1 MRKEKSKKSDSATM
15 AYDIEYRKKFIEISE
30 EDAKRMK
37 RLQPVGEKHIDE
49 IMDDLYA
56 HFLKFPETNAF
67 LQSEKHVKNLKG
79 AQTRFFMDLLSG
91 EYDERY
97 LDSRLS
103 VGRTHERI
111 GLEPQWYIGA
121 YSKYMNLIIP
131 KIFEANKA
139 KPAEAMK
146 DVQGVIKMIFLD
158 MGFAIDTYI
167 EAMNNRE
174 NAMKAEFVENL
185 TSFADSLNNSAT
197 SIAAATS
204 EQSATVAEQASS
216 VHEVTS
222 TVAEV
227 KQTSIQAAEH
237 ANNMVESA
245 STAVEASKQG
255 TKAVEDSIQGMH
267 EIQKQVEAI
276 ADKILSLSEQ
286 TQQIGEI
293 IQSVN
298 EIAEQSKLLALNAA
312 IEAAR
317 AGEHGRG
324 FSVVASEIRNLAD
337 QSKQATNQVRGILG
351 EIQKATNGAVIATE
365 EGSKKVDA
373 GVVLAN
379 QAGENIHQL
388 SKAISASADSGK
400 TISSSSQQQTA
411 GVEQISAAMQQ
422 ISTASQ
428 DTLKAVKRTESVAK
442 DLKDLTNVI
451 NDLLQ
456 TYTEEKQLVVEWKLA

>member
-1 MRKEKSKKSDSATM
+1 MQAGKTEKNTNLIS
-15 AYDIEYRKKFIEISE
+15 YDIEHRKKFVEISDV
-30 EDAKRMK
+30 DAKRMK
-37 RLQPVGEKHIDE
+37 KLKPIGEKHIDK
-49 IMDDLYA
+49 ILDDLYK
-56 HFLKFPETNAF
+56 HFQKFPETNAF
-67 LQSEKHVKNLKG
+67 LQSPKHISNLKS
-79 AQTRFFMDLLSG
+79 AQGKFFMDLLGG
-91 EYDERY
+91 EYGQEY
-97 LDSRLS
+97 LDGRLS

-131 KIFEANKA
+131 PIFEAHKD
-139 KPAEAMK
+139 KPQEAVEN
-146 DVQGVIKMIFLD
+146 VQSLVKMIFLD

-167 EAMNNRE
+167 EAMKIRE
-174 NAMKAEFVENL
+174 NAMKEEFVTNL
-185 TSFADSLNNSAT
+185 SAFADSLNSSSSA
-197 SIAAATS
+197 IASATS
-204 EQSATVAEQASS
+204 EQSATVSEQASA
-216 VHEVTS
+216 VQEVTS

-237 ANNMVESA
+237 ANNVIKSA
-245 STAVEASKQG
+245 SNAVEASKEG
-255 TKAVEDSIQGMH
+255 TKAVENSIHGMH

-276 ADKILSLSEQ
+276 ADKILGLSEQ

-317 AGEHGRG
+317 AGEHGKG

-337 QSKQATNQVRGILG
+337 QSKQATNQVRAILG

-365 EGSKKVDA
+365 EGSKKVEA

-388 SKAISASADSGK
+388 SKAISDSADSGK

-411 GVEQISAAMQQ
+411 GVEQIAAAMQQ
-422 ISTASQ
+422 ISLASQ
-428 DTLKAVKRTESVAK
+428 DTLKAVKKTEMVAK
-442 DLKDLTNVI
+442 DLKDLTTLI
-451 NDLLQ
+451 NDLLR
-456 TYTEEKQLVVEWKLA
+456 TYTEEKKLVVEWKLA

>member
-158 MGFAIDTYI
+158 MGFAIDTYRSD
-167 EAMNNRE
+167 E
-174 NAMKAEFVENL
+174 
-185 TSFADSLNNSAT
+185 
-197 SIAAATS
+197 
-204 EQSATVAEQASS
+204 
-216 VHEVTS
+216 
-222 TVAEV
+222 
-227 KQTSIQAAEH
+227 
-237 ANNMVESA
+237 
-245 STAVEASKQG
+245 
-255 TKAVEDSIQGMH
+255 
-267 EIQKQVEAI
+267 
-276 ADKILSLSEQ
+276 
-286 TQQIGEI
+286 
-293 IQSVN
+293 
-298 EIAEQSKLLALNAA
+298 
-312 IEAAR
+312 
-317 AGEHGRG
+317 
-324 FSVVASEIRNLAD
+324 
-337 QSKQATNQVRGILG
+337 
-351 EIQKATNGAVIATE
+351 
-365 EGSKKVDA
+365 
-373 GVVLAN
+373 
-379 QAGENIHQL
+379 
-388 SKAISASADSGK
+388 
-400 TISSSSQQQTA
+400 
-411 GVEQISAAMQQ
+411 
-422 ISTASQ
+422 
-428 DTLKAVKRTESVAK
+428 
-442 DLKDLTNVI
+442 
-451 NDLLQ
+451 
-456 TYTEEKQLVVEWKLA
+456 

>member
-1 MRKEKSKKSDSATM
+1 
-15 AYDIEYRKKFIEISE
+15 
-30 EDAKRMK
+30 
-37 RLQPVGEKHIDE
+37 
-49 IMDDLYA
+49 
-56 HFLKFPETNAF
+56 
-67 LQSEKHVKNLKG
+67 
-79 AQTRFFMDLLSG
+79 
-91 EYDERY
+91 
-97 LDSRLS
+97 
-103 VGRTHERI
+103 
-111 GLEPQWYIGA
+111 
-121 YSKYMNLIIP
+121 MNLIIP

-185 TSFADSLNNSAT
+185 TSFVDSLNNSAT

-204 EQSATVAEQASS
+204 QQSATVAEQASS

-286 TQQIGEI
+286 RSEEHTSEL
-293 IQSVN
+293 QSRPHLVCR
-298 EIAEQSKLLALNAA
+298 LLLEKKKSSRLLRTNTSCCTPTAC
-312 IEAAR
+312 R
-317 AGEHGRG
+317 PGT
-324 FSVVASEIRNLAD
+324 S
-337 QSKQATNQVRGILG
+337 ATSCILWRVRF
-351 EIQKATNGAVIATE
+351 A
-365 EGSKKVDA
+365 
-373 GVVLAN
+373 
-379 QAGENIHQL
+379 
-388 SKAISASADSGK
+388 
-400 TISSSSQQQTA
+400 
-411 GVEQISAAMQQ
+411 
-422 ISTASQ
+422 
-428 DTLKAVKRTESVAK
+428 
-442 DLKDLTNVI
+442 
-451 NDLLQ
+451 
-456 TYTEEKQLVVEWKLA
+456 